1 MSTVRR
7 LLLSGAGL
15 ATLLAL
21 PVRIS
26 ASNDSAVGLTI
37 EASDLCAEETGCPW
51 QNNAKCGLLVN
62 QKKLNEE

>member
-7 LLLSGAGL
+7 VLLSGAGL

-21 PVRIS
+21 PVKIS

-37 EASDLCAEETGCPW
+37 KASDLCAEETGCPW

>member
-7 LLLSGAGL
+7 VLLTGAGI

-21 PVRIS
+21 PIRIS
-26 ASNDSAVGLTI
+26 ASNESVVGLTLK
-37 EASDLCAEETGCPW
+37 ASDLCAEESGCPW
-51 QNNAKCGLLVN
+51 QNNAKCGKLVN

>member
-37 EASDLCAEETGCPW
+37 KASDLCAEETGCPW